1 MYSVLS
7 ADLAR
12 NVQLYLQYDRRKI
25 EEEKKKKKSDRGL
38 FSNYFYL
45 ASLLDRI
52 FDIYDQ
58 PRIKIVRRRVIDAT
72 RLPWNYN
79 GNVIP
84 LLRRV
89 TTRGAHPV

>member
-72 RLPWNYN
+72 RLP
-79 GNVIP
+79 
-84 LLRRV
+84 
-89 TTRGAHPV
+89 

>member
-25 EEEKKKKKSDRGL
+25 EEEKKKKKLSDRGL

-52 FDIYDQ
+52 FDTIN
-58 PRIKIVRRRVIDAT
+58 RELKSFEGV
-72 RLPWNYN
+72 
-79 GNVIP
+79 
-84 LLRRV
+84 
-89 TTRGAHPV
+89 

>member
-52 FDIYDQ
+52 FDTIN
-58 PRIKIVRRRVIDAT
+58 RELKSFEGV
-72 RLPWNYN
+72 
-79 GNVIP
+79 
-84 LLRRV
+84 
-89 TTRGAHPV
+89 

>member
-1 MYSVLS
+1 MSVYSVLS
-7 ADLAR
+7 ADPAR

-52 FDIYDQ
+52 FDTIN
-58 PRIKIVRRRVIDAT
+58 RELKSFEGV
-72 RLPWNYN
+72 
-79 GNVIP
+79 
-84 LLRRV
+84 
-89 TTRGAHPV
+89 